1 MWRDRARRRRVYS
14 DSSNTTQAKKIAKIA
29 KFGFIGVILLV
40 LGSLLLIPIFAISLP
55 SPDKVVRHEGFST
68 KIYDRNGKVLYDI
81 FSDERRSP
89 VKIADVPEYLKKG
102 TIAIEDKNFYEHEGF
117 DILGTI
123 RGLSRVIT
131 RGRAQGGSTL
141 TQQLVKNVLLTSDRN
156 IFRKLQEFILATQIE
171 NKYTKDEIMQ
181 MYFNETPYGGN
192 AIGVETAA
200 ETYFGKNVSEL
211 NLVESAFL
219 AGLPQRPTAYS
230 PYSSTPKAYIARTT
244 DVLRRMREDGHITK
258 QQEEEAKNQLPG
270 MQFQAKGANFKAPHF
285 VQYVQKI
292 LEERYGAAFV
302 ENGGLQVTTT
312 LDLELQE
319 EAQKIVAEEIEKV
332 ANAYHITNG
341 AAITF
346 NPETGEILSMVGSKD
361 FNADDYDGQ
370 VNVTTSLRQPGSS
383 IKPITYVA
391 AFKEGFTPATLLMD
405 VPTVFP
411 GSASQP
417 EYKPVNYDG
426 KFRGPVQMRYALGN
440 SLNIAAVKTLARVG
454 VKDMLTTAYDLGITS
469 LEPTKENLSRL
480 GLSVTLGGGE
490 VRLLELTNAY
500 GAFVNG
506 GFKAEPIAILE
517 VKDKD
522 GKVLEKKDPKKGQRV
537 ISEEDAFLIADILS
551 DNNARKET
559 FGTNSAI
566 NIAGRQVAVKTG
578 TTNDR
583 RDNWTIGGTPQE
595 VTGVWVG
602 NNDNSEMKALV
613 SGVSGAAPIWRRI
626 TLQALK
632 GKPNVK
638 FAQPNGVVTASVDII
653 SGFREHDGY
662 PSRTEY
668 FKKGT
673 EPNGADPIHTK
684 LKICKNDGKLATP
697 ADISGGNYDEKE
709 FFVFKEEDPFD
720 PPNRW
725 QEGILSWLTT
735 QSDSRYHP
743 PTDYCGTANP
753 VNVDFQSP
761 RDQDSN
767 LPNQFTIKVKADS
780 TSEVTLLTLEID
792 GVNVRSFDALPY
804 SYDADL
810 ETGVHTIAAVA
821 KDSNG
826 NQSDRVITIGVGVE
840 WNASATPTP

>member
-709 FFVFKEEDPFD
+709 FFVFK
-720 PPNRW
+720 
-725 QEGILSWLTT
+725 
-735 QSDSRYHP
+735 
-743 PTDYCGTANP
+743 
-753 VNVDFQSP
+753 
-761 RDQDSN
+761 
-767 LPNQFTIKVKADS
+767 
-780 TSEVTLLTLEID
+780 
-792 GVNVRSFDALPY
+792 
-804 SYDADL
+804 
-810 ETGVHTIAAVA
+810 
-821 KDSNG
+821 
-826 NQSDRVITIGVGVE
+826 
-840 WNASATPTP
+840 